1 MQRFEYKI
9 VPAPTRANKGAR
21 KAPSAADRLSIVL
34 ADVMNTHGQDGW
46 EYLRSEYLPLE
57 ERRGLF
63 ARQSVSQH
71 HVLVFR
77 RALPVLGDMTAPL
90 VPPSGR
96 PAETFPPRSL
106 SPAPSAPRQQDIAT
120 ERSPTL
126 GAAPALGPA
135 AAPAL
140 GPAPNRGVTKP

>member
-9 VPAPTRANKGAR
+9 VPAPSRATKSAR
-21 KAPSAADRLSIVL
+21 KAQSAADRLSIVL

-57 ERRGLF
+57 ERRGIF

-77 RALPVLGDMTAPL
+77 RALPVLGDLTGPL
-90 VPPSGR
+90 VPSSAR
-96 PAETFPPRSL
+96 NAESPPPRSL
-106 SPAPSAPRQQDIAT
+106 SPAPIAPGQQDMT
-120 ERSPTL
+120 VGRTPTL

-140 GPAPNRGVTKP
+140 GPAPERGVTKP